1 MIRSLLFISFVCLLS
16 CKAQK
21 KENAP
26 VGEQIAD
33 MVLVDHDDFSNIEV
47 YETRVI
53 RDAKSLRKFYS
64 EVNKTRKPGLPVPII
79 DFSKETVVL
88 VCLGEQKGKKTAR
101 LSKIKETDNEV
112 SIAVEILDEEQ
123 QGEITIQPLYF
134 PFYLYKMPLIDKTI
148 AFQKVGK

>member
-1 MIRSLLFISFVCLLS
+1 MIRSLLFISFVCLFS

-21 KENAP
+21 DGDSP

-53 RDAKSLRKFYS
+53 RDSKSLRKFYT
-64 EVNKTRKPGLPVPII
+64 EINKTRKPGLPVPII
-79 DFSKETVVL
+79 DFSKEMVVL
-88 VCLGEQKGKKTAR
+88 VCLGEQRGKKTAR
-101 LSKIKETDNEV
+101 LSKLKETDNEV

-123 QGEITIQPLYF
+123 EGEITIQPLYF